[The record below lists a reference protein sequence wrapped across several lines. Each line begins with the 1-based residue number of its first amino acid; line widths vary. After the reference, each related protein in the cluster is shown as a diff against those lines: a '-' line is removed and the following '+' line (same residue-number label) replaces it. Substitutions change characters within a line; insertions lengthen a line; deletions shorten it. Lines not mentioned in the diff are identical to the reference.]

1 MILGKFATA
10 FRAFLNGIANALW
23 SRDPVAIMQLK
34 IDEATAEVQGAREGV
49 EQYAGLV
56 EGIKRI
62 VAQLSGQSA
71 QLEAQ
76 VKAHL
81 KAGNRERAGQLVLQL
96 QKIKQQLE
104 AKEAELKIHNDALQ
118 NNLLKLKSANENIV
132 ELRQRATQY
141 SAELKMSRAEAEMA
155 KVSEALQ
162 GSLVGNYTSGF
173 GEAEAL
179 VKGEIDKNRGRAH
192 VAAEMS
198 STGIAEIK
206 AEEAATRALAD
217 DLLSQFE
224 QDLGLRSPETTQVS
238 EPTTKDL
245 GPSTKTTN

>member
-1 MILGKFATA
+1 MIIGKFATA

-23 SRDPVAIMQLK
+23 ARDPVAIMQLK
-34 IDEATAEVQGAREGV
+34 IDEATAEVHGAREGV

-62 VAQLSGQSA
+62 VVQLTAQSS

-96 QKIKQQLE
+96 QKIKDQLVS
-104 AKEAELKIHNDALQ
+104 KEGELKIHNEALQ
-118 NNLLKLKSANENIV
+118 NNLLKLKSANENIIA
-132 ELRQRATQY
+132 LRQRAQQY

-162 GSLVGNYTSGF
+162 GSLVGNYTTGF

-179 VKGEIDKNRGRAH
+179 VKSEIDKNRGRAH
-192 VAAEMS
+192 VAAQMS
-198 STGIAEIK
+198 ATGVEEIK
-206 AEEAATRALAD
+206 AEEAAQRAMAD

-224 QDLGLRSPETTQVS
+224 QDLGLRSPETTEVS

>member
-1 MILGKFATA
+1 MIIGKFATA
-10 FRAFLNGIANALW
+10 LRAFFNGIANALW
-23 SRDPVAIMQLK
+23 ARDPVAIMQLK
-34 IDEATAEVQGAREGV
+34 IDEATEQVHGAREGV

-56 EGIKRI
+56 EGLKRI
-62 VAQLSGQSA
+62 VAQLTAQSS

-81 KAGNRERAGQLVLQL
+81 KSGNRERAGQLVLQL
-96 QKIKQQLE
+96 QKIKDQLVG
-104 AKEAELKIHNDALQ
+104 KETELRIHNEALQ
-118 NNLLKLKSANENIV
+118 NNLIKLKAANENII
-132 ELRQRATQY
+132 ELRQRSLQY

-155 KVSEALQ
+155 QVSEALQ
-162 GSLVGNYTSGF
+162 GSLIGNYTTGF

-179 VKGEIDKNRGRAH
+179 VKSEIDKNRGRAH

-198 STGIAEIK
+198 ATGVAEIK
-206 AEEAATRALAD
+206 AEEAAQQAMAD

-224 QDLGLRSPETTQVS
+224 QDLGLRSPETTQVA

-245 GPSTKTTN
+245 GPSTKTTT

>member
-1 MILGKFATA
+1 MIIGKFATA
-10 FRAFLNGIANALW
+10 FRAFLNSIANALW
-23 SRDPVAIMQLK
+23 SRDPIAIMQLK

-76 VKAHL
+76 VKSHL
-81 KAGNRERAGQLVLQL
+81 KAGNRERAGQIVLQL
-96 QKIKQQLE
+96 QKVREQLA
-104 AKEAELKIHNDALQ
+104 AKEGELKIHNEALQ

-132 ELRQRATQY
+132 ALRQRAQQH

-162 GSLVGNYTSGF
+162 GSLVGNYTTGF

-179 VKGEIDKNRGRAH
+179 VKSEIDKNRGRAH

-245 GPSTKTTN
+245 GPSTKTTT

>member
-1 MILGKFATA
+1 MIIGKFTTA

-23 SRDPVAIMQLK
+23 ARDPVAIMQLK

-62 VAQLSGQSA
+62 VAQLSAQSV

-81 KAGNRERAGQLVLQL
+81 KAGNRERAGQIVLQL
-96 QKIKQQLE
+96 QKVKDQLV
-104 AKEAELKIHNDALQ
+104 AKEGELKVHSEALQ
-118 NNLLKLKSANENIV
+118 NNLLKLKAANENIIA
-132 ELRQRATQY
+132 LRQRAQQH

-162 GSLVGNYTSGF
+162 GSLVGNYTTGF

-179 VKGEIDKNRGRAH
+179 VKSEIDKNRGRAH
-192 VAAEMS
+192 VAAQMS
-198 STGIAEIK
+198 ATGVEEIK
-206 AEEAATRALAD
+206 AEEAAQRAMAD
-217 DLLSQFE
+217 DLLSQYE
-224 QDLGLRSPETTQVS
+224 QDLGLRSPETTEVS

-245 GPSTKTTN
+245 GPSTKSTS

>member
-1 MILGKFATA
+1 MIIGKFATA

-23 SRDPVAIMQLK
+23 ARDPVAIMQLK

-62 VAQLSGQSA
+62 VAQLTAQSA

-81 KAGNRERAGQLVLQL
+81 KAGNRERAGQIVLQL
-96 QKIKQQLE
+96 QKVKDQLG
-104 AKEAELKIHNDALQ
+104 AKETELRIHNEALQ

-132 ELRQRATQY
+132 ALRQRAQQH

-162 GSLVGNYTSGF
+162 GSLVGNYTTGF

-179 VKGEIDKNRGRAH
+179 VKSEIDKNRGRAH

-206 AEEAATRALAD
+206 AEEAATRAMAD

-224 QDLGLRSPETTQVS
+224 QDLGLRSPETTEVS

-245 GPSTKTTN
+245 GPSTKTTT

>member
-1 MILGKFATA
+1 MIMGKIATA

-23 SRDPVAIMQLK
+23 ARDPVAIMQLK
-34 IDEATAEVQGAREGV
+34 IDEATVEVQRAREGV

-62 VAQLSGQSA
+62 VGGLTAQSA

-81 KAGNRERAGQLVLQL
+81 KAGNRERAGDLVLQL
-96 QKIKQQLE
+96 QKVKEQLA
-104 AKEAELKIHNDALQ
+104 AKEGELRIHDEALK
-118 NNLLKLKSANENIV
+118 NNLLKLKAANENIV
-132 ELRQRATQY
+132 ALRQRAQQHA
-141 SAELKMSRAEAEMA
+141 AELKMSRAEAEMA
-155 KVSEALQ
+155 RVSEALQ
-162 GSLVGNYTSGF
+162 GSLVGNYTTGF

-192 VAAEMS
+192 VAAQMS
-198 STGIAEIK
+198 ATDVQEIK
-206 AEEAATRALAD
+206 AEEAAQRAMAD
-217 DLLSQFE
+217 DLLAQFE
-224 QDLGLRSPETTQVS
+224 QDLGLRSPETMQVS

-245 GPSTKTTN
+245 GPSQKSTT

>member
-1 MILGKFATA
+1 MIIGKFATA

-23 SRDPVAIMQLK
+23 ARDPVAIMQLK

-62 VAQLSGQSA
+62 VAQLTAQSA

-81 KAGNRERAGQLVLQL
+81 KAGNRERAGQIVLQL
-96 QKIKQQLE
+96 QKIKDQLTS
-104 AKEAELKIHNDALQ
+104 KEAELKIHNEALQ
-118 NNLLKLKSANENIV
+118 NNLLKLKAANENIV
-132 ELRQRATQY
+132 ALRQRAQQH

-162 GSLVGNYTSGF
+162 GSLVGNYTTGF

-179 VKGEIDKNRGRAH
+179 VKSEIDKNRGRAH
-192 VAAEMS
+192 VAAQMS
-198 STGIAEIK
+198 ATGVEEIK
-206 AEEAATRALAD
+206 AEEAAQRAMAD

-224 QDLGLRSPETTQVS
+224 QDLGLRSPETTEVS

-245 GPSTKTTN
+245 GPSTKTTS

>member
-1 MILGKFATA
+1 MIIGKFATA
-10 FRAFLNGIANALW
+10 FRAFLNSIANALW
-23 SRDPVAIMQLK
+23 ARDPVAIMQLK

-96 QKIKQQLE
+96 QKIKDQLVS
-104 AKEAELKIHNDALQ
+104 KEAELKVHNEALQ
-118 NNLLKLKSANENIV
+118 NNLLKLKAANENIV
-132 ELRQRATQY
+132 ELRQRAQQH

-162 GSLVGNYTSGF
+162 GSLVGNYTTGF

-179 VKGEIDKNRGRAH
+179 VKSEIDKNRGRAH